1 MANLEIEALDS
12 QYHDFPRGFD
22 WHGAHFERARIL
34 NRYLFNAGIMLGD
47 AGYGLRVKV
56 PGEGKYEIHP
66 FVKNDSSMPWVP
78 KEFEWGVTQDITDDT
93 GNDWFPLAVGYSEG
107 EGKKRLHVDI
117 GGGEMSRTRKRGEGA
132 SISDSGHLRL
142 CFFRYEMQYFI
153 DLDEKGRCV
162 LENAP
167 HDFYLLHTQAMGAR
181 QYMELGGVH
190 HNTIEAIFRRR
201 NPMWHLEQLMKKKKP
216 KEEFP
221 WLDMDM
227 YGHDLFHIGNR
238 LARMN
243 PYELF
248 LKYTIGY
255 RKGQPEKV
263 VGVEA
268 GLFLGNVRNE
278 PHEKYNVQD
287 VKFDAILFNS
297 GKRGVSPSIVR
308 MGLFDPNAVNK
319 AQKFHGVDISNI
331 ENDWGGYFAGNK
343 GPIPVPSE
351 GKEYTLP
358 ELVESRKAIR
368 RHVLNMLQI
377 SEEEAPERKNVRTDA
392 QLALEALERLGGLN
406 PPKK

>member
-1 MANLEIEALDS
+1 
-12 QYHDFPRGFD
+12 
-22 WHGAHFERARIL
+22 
-34 NRYLFNAGIMLGD
+34 
-47 AGYGLRVKV
+47 
-56 PGEGKYEIHP
+56 
-66 FVKNDSSMPWVP
+66 
-78 KEFEWGVTQDITDDT
+78 
-93 GNDWFPLAVGYSEG
+93 
-107 EGKKRLHVDI
+107 
-117 GGGEMSRTRKRGEGA
+117 
-132 SISDSGHLRL
+132 
-142 CFFRYEMQYFI
+142 
-153 DLDEKGRCV
+153 RCV

-377 SEEEAPERKNVRTDA
+377 SEEEA
-392 QLALEALERLGGLN
+392 
-406 PPKK
+406 